1 MAVSLNSASVGSRLT
16 ANVLNWAAAG
26 PPHRLLADRLADQ
39 ALSEWVIRYARCA
52 DSNLDP
58 DDWFPVSVEIDKARQ
73 EAAAAITVCTACVVR
88 VQCLALSL
96 RRWDIGQHG
105 VWGGLVAAERM
116 ALRRDAH
123 EDLSP
128 RAPHTRPE
136 SWPA

>member
-1 MAVSLNSASVGSRLT
+1 MAVSLNAASVDSGPN
-16 ANVLNWAAAG
+16 ANLLDWAAAG
-26 PPHRLLADRLADQ
+26 PRHRPAADRLADQ
-39 ALSEWVIRYARCA
+39 ALSEQVIRYARCS

-88 VQCLALSL
+88 AQCLALSL
-96 RRWDIGQHG
+96 RRWDVGQHG

-116 ALRRDAH
+116 ALRRKLHANG
-123 EDLSP
+123 P
-128 RAPHTRPE
+128 AYTAGE